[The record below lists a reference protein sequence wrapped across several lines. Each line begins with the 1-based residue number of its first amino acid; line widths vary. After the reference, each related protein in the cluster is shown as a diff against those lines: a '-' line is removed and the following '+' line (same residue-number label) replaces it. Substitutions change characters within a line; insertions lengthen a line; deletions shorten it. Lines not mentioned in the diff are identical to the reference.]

1 MTENDDLLAKIGQ
14 LAGELPTL
22 SLSSQHVAHSAL
34 LQAKSTDIK
43 LRLPSLI
50 SLPPISRTTCL
61 VIHTLT
67 QDGHLILE
75 AEVEADLRLIAIAPS
90 F

>member
-22 SLSSQHVAHSAL
+22 SLSSQHVAHSAP
-34 LQAKSTDIK
+34 LQAKSTDTK
-43 LRLPSLI
+43 LRLP